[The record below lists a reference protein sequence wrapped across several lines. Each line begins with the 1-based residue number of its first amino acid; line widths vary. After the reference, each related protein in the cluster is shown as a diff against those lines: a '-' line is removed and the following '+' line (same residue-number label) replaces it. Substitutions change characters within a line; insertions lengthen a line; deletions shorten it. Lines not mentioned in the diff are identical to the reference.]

1 MQTVMSNEEISR
13 LLPFWVNGSLAEP
26 EAQAVRQALGES
38 PALREEEHILRVLRA
53 GIQTDENPVS
63 PGAFGLARL
72 NRALDAETIGR
83 IPATRF
89 WAGAGIAA
97 AFVSGVTIGMLLLKS
112 PPQQPKGHD
121 LYQQASGEAGP
132 GQLTVVF
139 EPTATQ
145 AEIEALLVQFDLRI
159 VDGPSALGLYQLRA
173 GDEDTLTRALAA
185 LRAADR
191 IIETAEPT
199 E

>member
-26 EAQAVRQALGES
+26 EAQAVRRALGES

-53 GIQTDENPVS
+53 RVQAEESPVS

-72 NRALDAETIGR
+72 NRALDAEATR
-83 IPATRF
+83 RTPAARF

-97 AFVSGVTIGMLLLKS
+97 AFVSGVAIGIFLLKS
-112 PPQQPKGHD
+112 PPQQPEGRD

-145 AEIEALLVQFDLRI
+145 VEVEALLVQYDLRI

-173 GDEDTLTRALAA
+173 ADEDTLTRALAA

-191 IIETAEPT
+191 IVETAEPT